1 MPSRFPIPSCSP
13 ILILVATCALIGCK
27 RPDDGTANTPPPA
40 TADPDATTADTTT
53 PPATGDGVTMRYL
66 CDGGHAVA
74 IVRGELARVT
84 LADGRVV
91 EIPRIADS
99 APPAYRGEALSFE
112 VGSDGGTL
120 GQHEVGGF
128 DCRADE

>member
-1 MPSRFPIPSCSP
+1 MPSRLP
-13 ILILVATCALIGCK
+13 ILIMLIAACALNGCK
-27 RPDDGTANTPPPA
+27 RQGDDEAANAPATARGNPDAKPVDTAPPPPA
-40 TADPDATTADTTT
+40 D
-53 PPATGDGVTMRYL
+53 DGVSMRYL
-66 CDGGHAVA
+66 CDGGHEVA

-91 EIPRIADS
+91 EIARVADS

-120 GQHEVGGF
+120 GQDEVGGF
-128 DCRADE
+128 DCHADE